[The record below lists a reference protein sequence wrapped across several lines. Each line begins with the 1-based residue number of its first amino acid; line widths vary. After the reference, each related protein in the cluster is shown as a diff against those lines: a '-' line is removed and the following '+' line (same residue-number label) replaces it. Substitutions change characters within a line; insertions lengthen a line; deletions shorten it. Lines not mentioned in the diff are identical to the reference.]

1 MGSEMCIRDRSTAVL
16 KPVIDDWFAELQRDI
31 EKETDPL
38 CRDHGLPAMVLSL
51 DDSQHVS
58 RHLEDLSIAAP
69 KVDTLES
76 DAAFMGTTVTAL
88 IISALLAKANLFAP
102 LFLNPIGLVVGGAT
116 AGGIFLY
123 GRKSLQ
129 GKFKN
134 ANVPVLARQIMTDGR
149 IKRAAEK
156 QRPELI
162 SAVSEAWD
170 QAATSRFTKEL
181 TDTLETAL
189 TERADDRAMLFLI

>member
-1 MGSEMCIRDRSTAVL
+1 
-16 KPVIDDWFAELQRDI
+16 
-31 EKETDPL
+31 
-38 CRDHGLPAMVLSL
+38 
-51 DDSQHVS
+51 
-58 RHLEDLSIAAP
+58 
-69 KVDTLES
+69 
-76 DAAFMGTTVTAL
+76 
-88 IISALLAKANLFAP
+88 
-102 LFLNPIGLVVGGAT
+102 
-116 AGGIFLY
+116 
-123 GRKSLQ
+123 
-129 GKFKN
+129 
-134 ANVPVLARQIMTDGR
+134 MTDGR